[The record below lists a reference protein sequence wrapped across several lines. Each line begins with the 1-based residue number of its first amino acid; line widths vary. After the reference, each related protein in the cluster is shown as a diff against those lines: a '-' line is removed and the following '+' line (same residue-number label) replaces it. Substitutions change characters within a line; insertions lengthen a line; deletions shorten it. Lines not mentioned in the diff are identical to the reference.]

1 MDASYNTYLKLY
13 LFCLFIIRSGENDI
27 SKKEESKYQ
36 LFSVNCTFQVF
47 LLPLR
52 LPLTL

>member
-27 SKKEESKYQ
+27 SKKEESKL
-36 LFSVNCTFQVF
+36 LFFII
-47 LLPLR
+47 
-52 LPLTL
+52 LTIGKST